1 MHAFLQDLRFGLRML
16 WKSPGLTAA
25 AVVSLGLGVGAN
37 STIYSVIHGVIMRAG
52 IFKQPDR
59 LVAVWES
66 NPKRG
71 VPQTDAAISSALEW
85 RRQNHV
91 FEGIEMCTGG
101 GHRAVTGPG
110 LPERVQAQNVTPGLF
125 GLLGVRPELG
135 LAFTLP
141 QDRRAVVLSHNYW
154 ERRFASNRAALG
166 RTLDIDG
173 EPHTIIGVMPP
184 RFQRFFTD
192 GDADIW
198 LPIDFSA
205 SPWTDRSERLI
216 TLARLKPEITL
227 AHAQAQMDIIAR
239 RLEQAWPETHAGW
252 MALVEPLPEAM
263 TSIWKPVLYPLFGAV
278 IFVLLIACVN
288 ISNLLLARAAARQ
301 KEMAVRA
308 ALGAGRFRLIRQLLV
323 EGVVLAIPGGLL
335 GVLLAY
341 WGIQLWLAGSPP
353 WFPAANEITIDRT
366 ILFFTLTTGVASG
379 LALGLL
385 PALQA
390 SKPDTTQALK
400 QGGRSGGSS
409 SRRARNILVVSEVA
423 LAMVLLIGAGLMV
436 RTFSNL
442 NPAERG
448 FRTNHILTM
457 QLELAGPGYAHDRQV
472 QAFFDQVL
480 ESAKAIPGVDRAA
493 LATALPDGGS
503 GSEFSIAGSQ
513 PIQSDGRPPAL
524 LTSVS
529 AGYFQVFG
537 IALRRGRP
545 IAATDGANS
554 AWVVVI
560 NETFA
565 RRYFPNEDPIGR
577 FLITRGSSGGK
588 VRQVVGVVEDILRFG
603 SVAPEPRMY
612 IALSQQPT
620 PALAP
625 RNSLDVAIAVH
636 TTVPPKSVEPSMRK
650 TLAALDP
657 THPPY
662 AVATMDERLRDAS
675 VAREFGV
682 WLFSAFAAL
691 ALALALIGIHGV
703 VSWTANDRVQE
714 IGVRMALGAGRLQV
728 LRLILWDGFKF
739 ALAGVAAGLAA
750 SFALCRLMYDFLV
763 GVKPTDPAT
772 YAVVAIIL
780 VVVSLLSIARPAL
793 RATRVDPA
801 AALRSE

>member
-1 MHAFLQDLRFGLRML
+1 
-16 WKSPGLTAA
+16 
-25 AVVSLGLGVGAN
+25 
-37 STIYSVIHGVIMRAG
+37 
-52 IFKQPDR
+52 
-59 LVAVWES
+59 
-66 NPKRG
+66 
-71 VPQTDAAISSALEW
+71 
-85 RRQNHV
+85 
-91 FEGIEMCTGG
+91 
-101 GHRAVTGPG
+101 
-110 LPERVQAQNVTPGLF
+110 VTPGLF

-154 ERRFASNRAALG
+154 ERRFASSRAALG

-565 RRYFPNEDPIGR
+565 RRYFSNEDPIGR